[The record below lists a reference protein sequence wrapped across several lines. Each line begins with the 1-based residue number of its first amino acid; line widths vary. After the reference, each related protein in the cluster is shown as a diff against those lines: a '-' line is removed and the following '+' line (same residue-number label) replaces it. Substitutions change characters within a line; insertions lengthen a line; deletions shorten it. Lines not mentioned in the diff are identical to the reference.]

1 MTEAKKK
8 EPGIGM
14 LAVILLAI
22 CAVCSLLLGLVNE
35 MTKDRIAD
43 IAAEKQRAAMQEVL
57 PADNYTPV
65 TYTGGN
71 ALVQAVYSAD
81 GAGYVVQVA
90 PSGFG
95 GALDI
100 MVGVA
105 ADGTVSGV
113 SVVSHSETAGLGAKA
128 KSDAAWR
135 EQFVGKS
142 GTLAVTKDGGEINAI
157 TGATITSRAV
167 TSGVNAALEAA
178 ASLG

>member
-1 MTEAKKK
+1 MTDTNKK

-14 LAVILLAI
+14 LAVILLVI
-22 CAVCSLLLGLVNE
+22 CAVCSLLLGLVNAV
-35 MTKDRIAD
+35 TKDRID
-43 IAAEKQRAAMQEVL
+43 QIAVEKQRAAMQEVL
-57 PADNYTPV
+57 PADNYTEV
-65 TYTGGN
+65 DYTGGN
-71 ALVQAVYSAD
+71 ALVAAVYSAGD
-81 GAGYVVQVA
+81 AGYVVQVK

-95 GALDI
+95 GELDM

-135 EQFVGKS
+135 EQFAGKS

-178 ASLG
+178 GSLG